1 MKNLKNIKIDNFISF
16 NETNFNLNLT
26 YEVFGQPFGEAPIV
40 MINHALTGNSTLAGD
55 NGWWKNVVGYKKL
68 IDTERFSILA
78 FNFPGNGFGGKLI
91 DNYKDLI
98 LSDIAKIF
106 LIGLKKLNIQS
117 LFAIIGGS
125 IGGSLI
131 WEIAAISPNIAQN
144 LIPIACDWRSSDW
157 VIANSRLQH
166 QILTNSSNPIHDA
179 RIHAMLCYRSPKSF
193 EKKFNRSL
201 NEDLKIFNI
210 ESWLLYHGN
219 KLKKRFQL
227 SSYKLM
233 NHLLSTINI
242 TRNTNKEF
250 EDIASNIMGNIY
262 IVSVDSDLLFTD
274 SQNRDTF
281 YRLCKVKDNI
291 FFKTIKSIH
300 GHDAFL
306 IEHNQLKLLLNK
318 IFIQDSS
325 SSERNLDKNSNLASY
340 TTKN

>member
-1 MKNLKNIKIDNFISF
+1 
-16 NETNFNLNLT
+16 
-26 YEVFGQPFGEAPIV
+26 
-40 MINHALTGNSTLAGD
+40 
-55 NGWWKNVVGYKKL
+55 
-68 IDTERFSILA
+68 
-78 FNFPGNGFGGKLI
+78 
-91 DNYKDLI
+91 
-98 LSDIAKIF
+98 
-106 LIGLKKLNIQS
+106 
-117 LFAIIGGS
+117 
-125 IGGSLI
+125 
-131 WEIAAISPNIAQN
+131 
-144 LIPIACDWRSSDW
+144 
-157 VIANSRLQH
+157 
-166 QILTNSSNPIHDA
+166 
-179 RIHAMLCYRSPKSF
+179 
-193 EKKFNRSL
+193 
-201 NEDLKIFNI
+201 
-210 ESWLLYHGN
+210 
-219 KLKKRFQL
+219 
-227 SSYKLM
+227 M